1 MWLLLYVSLVLSTG
15 LLVCISTRDWL
26 SGVLVLLLLCTVE
39 LHCMEILRSVQPS
52 KLHAVRLAF
61 CRSPVDVVE
70 LPVPVLARCLLILA
84 TLLTVGTSTL
94 LY

>member
-1 MWLLLYVSLVLSTG
+1 
-15 LLVCISTRDWL
+15 
-26 SGVLVLLLLCTVE
+26 
-39 LHCMEILRSVQPS
+39 MEILRSVQPS
-52 KLHAVRLAF
+52 KLHAVRLAL
-61 CRSPVDVVE
+61 CRSLVDVVE